1 MNHILTAATQGMKAG
16 YNQRKRTIKRG
27 GLNLSV
33 GSFAD
38 YCDKFGDEVNTCKAQ
53 LRQPVS
59 NRGGKRQVE
68 EPVGVVVFADSRED
82 ELAELRQRIAEIEAE
97 QQAKAAK
104 PKARKRQ
111 PKADKPK
118 ANVWHPWAIRK
129 HNIPTTV
136 GATFAYKGKR
146 RTSTFKVTKV
156 TANGVESI
164 RVA

>member
-16 YNQRKRTIKRG
+16 YNQRKRTIQRG
-27 GLNLSV
+27 GLNLTV

-38 YCDKFGDEVNTCKAQ
+38 YCSKHGPAVAKAQ
-53 LRQPVS
+53 ARMKQPVS
-59 NRGGKRQVE
+59 NQGGRRVVE
-68 EPVGVVVFADSRED
+68 EPCGVIVEAND

-104 PKARKRQ
+104 PKSRK
-111 PKADKPK
+111 PKAKNDKPK
-118 ANVWHPWAIRK
+118 VNVWHPWAIRK

>member
-16 YNQRKRTIKRG
+16 YNQRKRTIQRG
-27 GLNLSV
+27 GLNIAV

-38 YCDKFGDEVNTCKAQ
+38 YCERFGDEVTTCLSQMRNKPRTA
-53 LRQPVS
+53 RVAKT
-59 NRGGKRQVE
+59 RE
-68 EPVGVVVFADSRED
+68 VGVQVFADSRED

-104 PKARKRQ
+104 PKAARK
-111 PKADKPK
+111 AKPK
-118 ANVWHPWAIRK
+118 AEQKVNVWHPWAVRK

-136 GATFAYKGKR
+136 GATFTYKGKR

-156 TANGVESI
+156 TRDGIESI